1 MANNHSDENGQFLR
15 IGLGDETFAIPASI
29 VREILDVG
37 TMTPV
42 PTSNPVVGSLVN
54 VRGRVVPLADLRMR
68 FNIDVIPPTI
78 DSRVVVLELLVEG
91 EALIVGIIAD
101 KVFEVSALDSMMED
115 DVPRVGM
122 RWPPEFVRS
131 IGRRNDEFVM
141 VLDLNRVFNFNEGDE
156 LQEAS

>member
-1 MANNHSDENGQFLR
+1 
-15 IGLGDETFAIPASI
+15 
-29 VREILDVG
+29 
-37 TMTPV
+37 
-42 PTSNPVVGSLVN
+42 
-54 VRGRVVPLADLRMR
+54 
-68 FNIDVIPPTI
+68 
-78 DSRVVVLELLVEG
+78 
-91 EALIVGIIAD
+91 
-101 KVFEVSALDSMMED
+101 MMED